1 MDVQQQQHEHEHL
14 IKRVVR
20 ELLEGIGTIT
30 DICISMPKELS
41 HTYKRYTVTIQFE
54 QLEVIIIQH
63 IRYDSTDYY
72 LFVNKEQIDVDTTMR
87 VLLERAMLS
96 ILDKVTIRNIVRA
109 VDSNVVSYVHVDLQ
123 IPY

>member
-1 MDVQQQQHEHEHL
+1 MDAQQQQHEH
-14 IKRVVR
+14 IKIIPRVIK

-30 DICISMPKELS
+30 DLCISMPKELS

-87 VLLERAMLS
+87 VLLERAMHS
-96 ILDKVTIRNIVRA
+96 ILDKVTIRNIIRA
-109 VDSNVVSYVHVDLQ
+109 VDSNVVSYVHIDLQ